1 MPPNAHE
8 EIVGLDVAVDEVLV
22 VHELDAGNH
31 LVGQHQHRLHCEPV
45 FRGGKNLNRGKQSS
59 LNSLWCESIVVNF
72 FNFFRHFLTIINQ
85 FEKNFSLIPK
95 IQL

>member
-8 EIVGLDVAVDEVLV
+8 EVVGLDVAVDEVLV
-22 VHELDAGNH
+22 VDELDAGNH

-59 LNSLWCESIVVNF
+59 LNSLYCENIGVNF
-72 FNFFRHFLTIINQ
+72 FKL
-85 FEKNFSLIPK
+85 L
-95 IQL
+95 